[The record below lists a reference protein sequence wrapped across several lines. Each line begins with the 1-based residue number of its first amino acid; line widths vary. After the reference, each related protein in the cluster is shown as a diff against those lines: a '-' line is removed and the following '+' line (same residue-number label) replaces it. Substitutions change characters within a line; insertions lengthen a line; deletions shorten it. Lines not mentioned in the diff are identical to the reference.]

1 MLMDYMP
8 SLLLSAIMGMIVFFV
23 GKVTLL
29 NTALTLVVQVV
40 WGFVIYIA
48 SAKFVRMRELKE
60 VVDMIR
66 PYIKNK
72 IVSKRN
78 NQYNEENRNNYIP
91 RNQ

>member
-40 WGFVIYIA
+40 LGFVIYIA

-78 NQYNEENRNNYIP
+78 NQ
-91 RNQ
+91 